1 MLMKKFYLSLL
12 GALLALGASAQQYSA
27 QPSMKLD
34 STYTVGADGTRMSKS
49 VIEYDANGK
58 IAAEYQ
64 YFYQNGQEQISGKSV
79 CEYDDQGRQ
88 VKVNNYEYKNGDYV
102 LVGYDEMSEFDA
114 EGRPAVS
121 ISYALDEENPAAG
134 LQPVSKSV
142 YKNYNGLN
150 PVDCE
155 EYNWDGSSWVLSLTI
170 HYDFN
175 EQGLPVTVTSTM
187 DIMGMKMTNV
197 GKMEYD
203 EHGQLV
209 KSESSS
215 SMGISTT
222 EEYENTYDAD
232 GNLIKR
238 SCKTKGMMGLPDIE
252 VTIYMFWS
260 KAGSTAISKVAAS
273 AEAPAVYY
281 DLNGRRLVGKPERGL
296 FIHNGKK
303 VFVK

>member
-88 VKVNNYEYKNGDYV
+88 VKVNNYEYQNGEFV
-102 LVGYDEMSEFDA
+102 LVGYNEMSEFDA
-114 EGRPAVS
+114 EGLPAVAT
-121 ISYALDEENPAAG
+121 SYAIDEENPAAG
-134 LQPVSKSV
+134 FQPDSKSV
-142 YKNYNGLN
+142 YKKYNGLN
-150 PVDCE
+150 PVDAE
-155 EYNWDGSSWVLSLTI
+155 EYVWDGSNWVLSLTI
-170 HYDFN
+170 HYDYN

-187 DIMGMKMTNV
+187 EVMGMKMTNV

-203 EHGQLV
+203 EHGQIV
-209 KSESSS
+209 KSESTS

-222 EEYENTYDAD
+222 EEYVNTYDAD
-232 GNLIKR
+232 GNLIKQT
-238 SCKTKGMMGLPDIE
+238 CKTKGIMGMADTE
-252 VTIYMFWS
+252 VTIFMFWS
-260 KAGSTAISKVAAS
+260 KIGSTAISKVAVS
-273 AEAPAVYY
+273 AESSAAYY
-281 DLNGRRLVGKPERGL
+281 DLNGRRLAGKPERGL